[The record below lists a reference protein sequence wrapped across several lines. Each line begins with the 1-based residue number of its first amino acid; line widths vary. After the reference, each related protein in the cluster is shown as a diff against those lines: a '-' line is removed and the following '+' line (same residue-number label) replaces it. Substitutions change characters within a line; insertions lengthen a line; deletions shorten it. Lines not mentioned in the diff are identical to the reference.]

1 MRTPLLFLLFLASA
15 LANGQ
20 SFRTVNDGA
29 WLDPSTWDCTC
40 VPLGGDSV
48 RIDHA
53 VTFATDVAL
62 DTTNFDLSQSGSLIG
77 AGGVSL
83 RCRSIVN
90 LGTVQMARLHVL
102 GMIPQYALSND
113 GSITAEDVLLSGGFF
128 NTGLLRVQD
137 SLVWVGQSLNGADAK
152 VVCSVLSGTHH
163 QNFGVDSIGTMADL
177 NIGCNGNFSA
187 LVVSGDA
194 TNITFSGENAH
205 FLGNASFAQFAVGYN
220 CKVDGDMIITGPSNF
235 VSGQIQ
241 VGGALVIQDVVN
253 LVDSTA
259 LFWAQHLFNFGSIF
273 GDGSF
278 CITDTVINSGF
289 VYGNIDICDLS
300 PTTTI
305 PPFIDGG
312 QGPIAPSVTFC
323 MGGYCAVGIAENAE
337 GPELRVL
344 PNPTSGAV
352 TLKGASVGSAWELID
367 MNGRILFTGRVDSDQ
382 QVIATDG
389 LMPGVYLLRARSGN
403 TSATVRLLKQ

>member
-1 MRTPLLFLLFLASA
+1 MRTPLLLLLLLASA

-20 SFRTVNDGA
+20 SYRTVNDGA
-29 WLDPSTWDCTC
+29 WSDPGTWDCSC
-40 VPLGGDSV
+40 VPVGGDTV
-48 RIDHA
+48 LIRHA
-53 VTFATDVAL
+53 VTFATDVVL
-62 DTTNFDLSQSGSLIG
+62 DTTNVDLSQSGSLVG
-77 AGGVSL
+77 AGNASL
-83 RCRSIVN
+83 RCRSVVN
-90 LGTVQMARLHVL
+90 LGTVQMTRMHVL

-113 GSITAEDVLLSGGFF
+113 GSITAEDILLSGGFF
-128 NTGLLRVQD
+128 NTGILRVQD
-137 SLVWVGQSLNGADAK
+137 SLAWVGQSLNGADAK

-220 CKVDGDMIITGPSNF
+220 CGVDGDMIITGPSNF

-259 LFWAQHLFNFGSIF
+259 LFWAQHLFNYGSIF

-312 QGPIAPSVTFC
+312 QGPIASSVTFC
-323 MGGYCAVGIAENAE
+323 MGGYCAVGIAESAE
-337 GPELRVL
+337 GPDLHL
-344 PNPTSGAV
+344 FPNPTSGVV
-352 TLKGASVGSAWELID
+352 TLKGASIGTMYELMD
-367 MNGRILFTGRVDSDQ
+367 LHGRILIAGRVDPDQ
-382 QVIATDG
+382 QLIATES
-389 LMPGVYLLRARSGN
+389 LTPGVYMLRTRSGN
-403 TSATVRLLKQ
+403 TSATVRLVKQ